1 VVWKCVCVACAFFLS
16 VAMLGIEL
24 SVSSARAADIHPI
37 GKLAGRWAGGGTLV
51 PTYGR
56 NEQFRCIVTYAVE
69 DESSRIRQHLRC
81 QGDKTR
87 FDAVTRLDIENRR
100 VTGVWADNVYSLSG
114 TVQGK
119 VTDKGFDVWLLS
131 SFFQARMMVATSACE
146 QSVKLIPEGVESMKE
161 IAAVLTKSDRA
172 KICDPNRVI
181 VPPVPIPAVRP
192 TDVARR

>member
-16 VAMLGIEL
+16 VAMLGVDL
-24 SVSSARAADIHPI
+24 CVSSARAADMHPI
-37 GKLAGRWAGGGTLV
+37 GKLAGRWAGDGTLV

-69 DESSRIRQHLRC
+69 DQSSRIRQHLRC

>member
-1 VVWKCVCVACAFFLS
+1 
-16 VAMLGIEL
+16 MLGVEL

-69 DESSRIRQHLRC
+69 DQSSRIRQHLRC

-172 KICDPNRVI
+172 KICDPDRVI